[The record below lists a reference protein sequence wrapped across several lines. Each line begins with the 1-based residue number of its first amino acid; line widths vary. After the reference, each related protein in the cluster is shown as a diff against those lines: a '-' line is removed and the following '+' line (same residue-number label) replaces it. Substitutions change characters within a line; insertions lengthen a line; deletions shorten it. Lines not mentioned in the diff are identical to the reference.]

1 MATIQF
7 VLNPEQNNKY
17 LDPGLSRSLLSD
29 AKQLLE
35 SNGSLSEAALMLEA
49 AIQLGE
55 FGEGGFESWILL
67 GETRNMDERE
77 EAGMRALL
85 EGVNIAEQAGAH
97 GVGMLVS
104 RSYLV
109 SVHSY
114 ILKHSHFQSLAIS
127 FTNESYDRASHT
139 MLVRWFKAKYPTV
152 PIPEETAKAVGTN
165 SSWDTHERITQL
177 FTDLARSQHGQDQM
191 DPDLQIALGVLFYT
205 NGDYE
210 RAQDC
215 FAAALNVR
223 PKVMK
228 FILF

>member
-1 MATIQF
+1 
-7 VLNPEQNNKY
+7 
-17 LDPGLSRSLLSD
+17 
-29 AKQLLE
+29 
-35 SNGSLSEAALMLEA
+35 MLEA
-49 AIQLGE
+49 AIQRGE
-55 FGEGGFESWILL
+55 YGEGGFETWILL

-85 EGVNIAEQAGAH
+85 EGVRIAEQAGAP
-97 GVGMLVS
+97 GAGMLVS
-104 RSYLV
+104 RNLAFSALTHK
-109 SVHSY
+109 HSY
-114 ILKHSHFQSLAIS
+114 FQSLAIS

-139 MLVRWFKAKYPTV
+139 MLMRWFKAKYPGV

-177 FTDLARSQHGQDQM
+177 FMEQARSQHGQDQM

-223 PKVMK
+223 PKVMRIVLLQRNVIAQITLGL
-228 FILF
+228 FAVEQAWILAFQWK